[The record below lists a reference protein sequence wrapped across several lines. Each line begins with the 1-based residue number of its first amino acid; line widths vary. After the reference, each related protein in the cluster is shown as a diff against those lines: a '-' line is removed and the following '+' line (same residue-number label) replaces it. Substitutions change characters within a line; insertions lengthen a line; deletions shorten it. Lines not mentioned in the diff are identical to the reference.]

1 MTDAV
6 SLYRPF
12 GEGGELSGFD
22 MRLLEFASQRLTGE
36 QMYEE
41 LGSPEGL
48 SPARCIQRVKEIVKA
63 QDYLSIAEQ
72 KSLLLLDFV
81 KLRDKLWERIDEGTE
96 TKISKHGDTLEVGLD
111 SAFYRALTQ
120 VLKEWRVTIDSMR
133 NDVIGE
139 EMTIRAAHAEIM
151 MAAIS
156 VMFDRFVLRIEQHF
170 SLYKELPGAEEMRTV
185 FEEVMPLGIAAVQAK
200 VSS

>member
-1 MTDAV
+1 MTDEV

-12 GEGGELSGFD
+12 GEGGELSGLD
-22 MRLLEFASQRLTGE
+22 MKLLEFATQRLTGE
-36 QMYEE
+36 QMFEQ
-41 LGSPEGL
+41 LGSPTGL

-81 KLRDKLWERIDEGTE
+81 RLRDRLWERIDEGTE
-96 TKISKHGDTLEVGLD
+96 TKITKNGDVIDVGLD

-133 NDVIGE
+133 NDVQGE

-156 VMFDRFVLRIEQHF
+156 VMFDRYTLRLEQHF
-170 SLYKELPGAEEMRTV
+170 DLYKSLPDAEEMRTI
-185 FEEVMPLGIAAVQAK
+185 FEEVMPLGLSAVQAK
-200 VSS
+200 VQA